1 MALRSEPAVT
11 VPITGPRSRA
21 VAAPQRMGKR
31 LGVPAPGCEVSRIW
45 PLRLVVMASR
55 VLAASQNAKGPSPT
69 KPNERP
75 PTNTY
80 SGVKPARL
88 QGVAGRAP
96 LILRC
101 FSAWPGQAQL
111 TRRGAWPGGGA
122 APAHGGPGPG
132 GAGSGPSLLVL
143 TPRQC

>member
-31 LGVPAPGCEVSRIW
+31 PGVPAPGCEVSRIW

-55 VLAASQNAKGPSPT
+55 VLAAPQNAKGPSPT

-75 PTNTY
+75 PNEDLFWGET
-80 SGVKPARL
+80 GPFARGSRTSAVDSAVL
-88 QGVAGRAP
+88 FGLAGANSAHAPRGLARRVAGA
-96 LILRC
+96 C
-101 FSAWPGQAQL
+101 SGSSGHGW
-111 TRRGAWPGGGA
+111 RG
-122 APAHGGPGPG
+122 
-132 GAGSGPSLLVL
+132 
-143 TPRQC
+143 